1 MSAAVRVILREDIPN
16 VGKRGDICEVSSGYA
31 RNFLLP
37 KHLAM
42 VATDGAVSQAASM
55 RRARDLRDA
64 QDRSAAEEVARKLV
78 AKIFIITAKAG
89 SEGRLF
95 GSVTSTDVV
104 DAVSAQAGVEI
115 DRRKLLLSDP
125 IKSLGT
131 HSVAVRLHP
140 DVEFPVTVEVVAG

>member
-1 MSAAVRVILREDIPN
+1 VSAVKVILRQDVPS
-16 VGKRGDICEVSSGYA
+16 VGKRGDICEVSPGYA
-31 RNFLLP
+31 RNYLLP
-37 KHLAM
+37 KQLAM
-42 VATDGAVSQAASM
+42 VATDGAVSQAAAM
-55 RRARDLRDA
+55 RRARDVRDA
-64 QDRSAAEEVARKLV
+64 QDRSAAEEVARRLV
-78 AKIFIITAKAG
+78 PKIITILAKAG

-104 DAVSAQAGVEI
+104 DAVSAQAGVDL
-115 DRRKLLLSDP
+115 DRRKLLLNDP

>member
-1 MSAAVRVILREDIPN
+1 VSGTKVILRADLDG
-16 VGKRGDICEVSSGYA
+16 VGKRGDICEVSNGYA

-37 KHLAM
+37 KQLAM
-42 VATDGAVSQAASM
+42 VATDGAVSQAAAM
-55 RRARDLRDA
+55 RRARDVRDA
-64 QDRSAAEEVARKLV
+64 QDRAAAEEVARRLV
-78 AKIFIITAKAG
+78 PKVITIPAKAG

-95 GSVTSTDVV
+95 GSVTSSDVV
-104 DAVSAQAGVEI
+104 EAVADQAGVEL

-140 DVEFPVTVEVVAG
+140 DVEFPVTIEVVAG